1 MRILIEATMPL
12 NIWTTMGKKYADLR
26 GINMKNTLNWGLSHI
41 AAQSVFENSEN
52 RLSSVSICCIMTLAP
67 SSALESYNCTQNVY
81 KSTNAVWIFSL
92 NSDERFFF
100 SIILFHGHGLWKVKL
115 YRTRSEMQ
123 KQMEP
128 EVYDVVLN
136 LDASIF
142 SLVSVFVATYWA
154 LGNTE
159 AVFLL
164 PAAPIAV
171 PSVCIDSAIEF
182 RTLSFV
188 FTHTESACS
197 SKRIDVTFSQN
208 KRSVVALFTLFNLN
222 CCEHS
227 SHELATSS
235 NFEVFSFYLSL
246 WSVWILRFGLEF
258 YNVKS
263 CSISIAFEY
272 VGTSLETRHKWYFD
286 YIPAKIVV
294 SLHLL

>member
-1 MRILIEATMPL
+1 ME
-12 NIWTTMGKKYADLR
+12 KKYADLR
-26 GINMKNTLNWGLSHI
+26 GINIKNTLNWGLSHI

-92 NSDERFFF
+92 NSDDRFFF

-142 SLVSVFVATYWA
+142 SLVSVFFATYWA

-208 KRSVVALFTLFNLN
+208 KRSVVALFYIVQSELLRAFKPWISNFFEFRSFFVLFIPVECLNSEIRFGILQCEKLFNLN
-222 CCEHS
+222 CLWICW
-227 SHELATSS
+227 
-235 NFEVFSFYLSL
+235 NFSGNS
-246 WSVWILRFGLEF
+246 
-258 YNVKS
+258 
-263 CSISIAFEY
+263 
-272 VGTSLETRHKWYFD
+272 T
-286 YIPAKIVV
+286 
-294 SLHLL
+294 